1 MQKTDFRRFYEHHVD
16 RVYRF
21 ILFRVG
27 LRKEVAEDLTS
38 EIFIKALDHYADYD
52 PEKSQSAWI
61 MTIARN
67 HLINHYRDKKEQ
79 IDIDDVAFE
88 LMGTDGRVDVAV
100 TDDHRCLYEA
110 LDELEKEERQIIE
123 LKYLQGYPY
132 GEIAHLISKT
142 AGAARIEAHR
152 AMKKLKEIFHKK
164 YALSDQTI
172 KKN

>member
-1 MQKTDFRRFYEHHVD
+1 MQKAEFRRFYEHHVD

-27 LRKEVAEDLTS
+27 MRREVAEDLTS
-38 EIFIKALDHYADYD
+38 EIFMKALDHFADYD

-79 IDIDDVAFE
+79 IDIDDVAFT
-88 LMGTDGRVDVAV
+88 LMGSDGRTDAEV
-100 TDDHRCLYEA
+100 TDDRRCLYEA
-110 LDELEKEERQIIE
+110 LAELESEERKIIE
-123 LKYLQGYPY
+123 LKYLQGFPY
-132 GEIAHLISKT
+132 GEIAELIKKT

-152 AMKKLKEIFHKK
+152 AMKKLKSIFYKK
-164 YALSDQTI
+164 YASGAEA

>member
-1 MQKTDFRRFYEHHVD
+1 MQKSDFRRFYEHHVD

-27 LRKEVAEDLTS
+27 MRKEVAEDLTS

-52 PEKSQSAWI
+52 PDKSQSAWI

-67 HLINHYRDKKEQ
+67 HMINHYRYKKEE
-79 IDIDDVAFE
+79 IDIDE
-88 LMGTDGRVDVAV
+88 LDFGLPGEDGRETAV
-100 TDDHRCLYEA
+100 VTEDRRHLYESLQQ
-110 LDELEKEERQIIE
+110 LDPGERQVIE

-132 GEIAHLISKT
+132 GEIAQLIKKT

-152 AMKKLKEIFHKK
+152 AMKKLKSIFYKK
-164 YALSDQTI
+164 YAPRVED